1 MTAAATPLPDRH
13 LIEPLFRAVKHVF
26 ETNLVRR
33 TSMTAVMNV
42 EQLAASLKQDSEGLT
57 FSAVKCT
64 GDVECAVALITPA
77 GLNFVFARDFLDV
90 DDSMLQLGAELP
102 VYRDSAGEINNMIAG
117 TFRNM
122 LSKNMMNC
130 RLTPPFILDGYAPL
144 LSSLAK
150 AKSAVISCFD
160 VEEFVITVCLWT

>member
-1 MTAAATPLPDRH
+1 MTASATPLPDRN

-33 TSMTAVMNV
+33 TNLTCVLKID
-42 EQLAASLKQDSEGLT
+42 QLESKLKADSAGLT
-57 FSAVKCT
+57 FSAVKCS
-64 GDVECAVALITPA
+64 GDVTCTIAIITPA

-90 DDSMLQLGAELP
+90 DDSLLQLGAELP
-102 VYRDSAGEINNMIAG
+102 VYRDSAGEINNMVAG

-122 LSKNMMNC
+122 LSKNMMHC
-130 RLTPPFILDGYAPL
+130 KLTPPIIIEGFTPL
-144 LSSLAK
+144 VNSLHK
-150 AKSAVISCFD
+150 AGTCVIACFD